1 MKRKDNF
8 EKIKKRNLILN
19 NKVKKIN
26 EDLSKEVKK
35 RSNEIISWEYI

>member
-26 EDLSKEVKK
+26 EDLSKEVKN